1 MIPSIEALQRH
12 WKRSCWATNM
22 WGHADRNKIE
32 LPDLTSWGWKVNNE
46 QLSIDWDSSENLS
59 TIKER
64 VRLLTKGCK
73 CV

>member
-1 MIPSIEALQRH
+1 
-12 WKRSCWATNM
+12 M
-22 WGHADRNKIE
+22 WGQADRNMME
-32 LPDLTSWGWKVNNE
+32 LGDLTSWGWKVNNE
-46 QLSIDWDSSENLS
+46 QSSIDWDSSENQS